1 MERSEAAWQRVGEQ
15 FSALGEGFKRHQEQV
30 GEEPAASQ
38 EEGVAEA
45 LRTLAEAVDR
55 MATSVGNA
63 LRDPNVQRDA
73 KYATNALLEAL
84 GTSFSQL
91 GGELRQRVGKKD

>member
-15 FSALGEGFKRHQEQV
+15 FSALGEGFKRHQQSVDSEAAANQEQD
-30 GEEPAASQ
+30 ARD
-38 EEGVAEA
+38 A
-45 LRTLAEAVDR
+45 LRALADAVDR

-63 LRDPNVQRDA
+63 LRDPDVKRDA

-91 GGELRQRVGKKD
+91 GGELRQRVGKKG